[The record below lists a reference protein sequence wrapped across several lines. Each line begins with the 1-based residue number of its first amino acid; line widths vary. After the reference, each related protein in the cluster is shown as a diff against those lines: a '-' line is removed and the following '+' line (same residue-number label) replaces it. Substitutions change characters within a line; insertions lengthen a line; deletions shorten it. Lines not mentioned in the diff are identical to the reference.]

1 MARSIAVDVLLG
13 LAVLVTALSSIGV
26 LVMRDVFQKIH
37 YVTPVSVV
45 APVLVALAVLVR
57 SGASNRSAV
66 AWLTVFF
73 LVLAS
78 PFLSHAT
85 MRTAR
90 IRIQGDWRGRKAG
103 GGAGTPADATKAEE
117 SGG

>member
-1 MARSIAVDVLLG
+1 MARDIAVDGLLG
-13 LAVLVTALSSIGV
+13 LAVLVTAASSIGV
-26 LVMRDVFQKIH
+26 LVMRDAFQKLH

-66 AWLTVFF
+66 AWLTVLL
-73 LVLAS
+73 LVLVS

-85 MRTAR
+85 MRAAR
-90 IRIQGDWRGRKAG
+90 IRIQGGWGGRAAGHG
-103 GGAGTPADATKAEE
+103 GGPAEADDTEDPE
-117 SGG
+117 T